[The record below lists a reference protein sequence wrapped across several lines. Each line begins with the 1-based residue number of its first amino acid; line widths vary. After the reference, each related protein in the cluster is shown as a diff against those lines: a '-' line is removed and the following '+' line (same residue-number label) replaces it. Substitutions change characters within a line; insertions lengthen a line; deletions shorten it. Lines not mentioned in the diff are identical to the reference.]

1 MWYSHYLK
9 NLKNA
14 EKAGE
19 WDIGKVLESMFKI
32 LMDSPARRE
41 AFEKINEP
49 DFYPLPY
56 CGHRWCKK
64 Y

>member
-1 MWYSHYLK
+1 MQ
-9 NLKNA
+9 KNA

-19 WDIGKVLESMFKI
+19 WDIGKVLKSMSKI
-32 LMDSPARRE
+32 LMDAPVRRE
-41 AFEKINEP
+41 AFEKITEP
-49 DFYPLPY
+49 DVYPLPY

>member
-1 MWYSHYLK
+1 
-9 NLKNA
+9 
-14 EKAGE
+14 
-19 WDIGKVLESMFKI
+19 
-32 LMDSPARRE
+32 MDSPARRE
-41 AFEKINEP
+41 AFEKITEP

>member
-1 MWYSHYLK
+1 
-9 NLKNA
+9 
-14 EKAGE
+14 
-19 WDIGKVLESMFKI
+19 
-32 LMDSPARRE
+32 MDSPARRE
-41 AFEKINEP
+41 AFEKINKP